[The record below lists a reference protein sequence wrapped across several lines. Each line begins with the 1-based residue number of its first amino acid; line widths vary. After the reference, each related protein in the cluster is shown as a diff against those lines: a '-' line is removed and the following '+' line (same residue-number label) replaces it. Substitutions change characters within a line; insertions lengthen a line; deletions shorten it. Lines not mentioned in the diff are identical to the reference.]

1 MLDERLLDAPR
12 AGLDDADVAVLAGRD
27 DVAVVHVEGQR
38 VDRAVGVVQGAV
50 LRPVPQVEDLQ
61 GDTSGCDEPP
71 IDFKTKVPFGLVC
84 PGLARPKHNFCYVV
98 NRRLVTT

>member
-12 AGLDDADVAVLAGRD
+12 AGLDDADVAVLARRD

-38 VDRAVGVVQGAV
+38 VHRAVGVVQGAV

-61 GDTSGCDEPP
+61 GDGFDS
-71 IDFKTKVPFGLVC
+71 K
-84 PGLARPKHNFCYVV
+84 
-98 NRRLVTT
+98 